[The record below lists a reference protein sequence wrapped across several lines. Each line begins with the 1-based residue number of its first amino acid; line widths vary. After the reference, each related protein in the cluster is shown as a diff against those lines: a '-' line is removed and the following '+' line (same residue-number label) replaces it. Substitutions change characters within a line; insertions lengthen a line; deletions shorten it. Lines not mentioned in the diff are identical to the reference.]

1 MPPFWMVPSSTV
13 LLKAA
18 VFELCS
24 RQPGGEPV
32 RERVEGRRAESRKE
46 FVLGRAGGGIAGG
59 KIKSQRVK
67 INCSDCSDSQ

>member
-32 RERVEGRRAESRKE
+32 RERVEGRRAELDRVKE
-46 FVLGRAGGGIAGG
+46 RVCVGAGGWG
-59 KIKSQRVK
+59 
-67 INCSDCSDSQ
+67 NCRRENKKPASKDKL